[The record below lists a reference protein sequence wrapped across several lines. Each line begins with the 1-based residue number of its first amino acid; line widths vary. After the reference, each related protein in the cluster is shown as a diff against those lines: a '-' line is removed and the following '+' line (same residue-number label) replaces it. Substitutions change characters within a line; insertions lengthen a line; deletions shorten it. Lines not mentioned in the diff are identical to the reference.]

1 MMQCISIPPD
11 LSNEYYLWQ
20 QGYNYIAGV
29 DEVGRGPL
37 AGPIIAAAVILPID
51 EKFPWLSD
59 IKDSKLLSGK
69 KRERLY
75 DLILTNA
82 FAVGIGSVSSND
94 IDKIGIG
101 KADRFAM
108 RLAVENLC
116 HQTDYLLIDAF
127 NIPDVDIPQ
136 KGIIHGD
143 RLCISI
149 AAASIVAK
157 VTRDH
162 FMMGYDCVYSQ
173 YGFANHKGYGTKEHI
188 LNLQKHGPCPIH
200 RRSFA
205 PVNKVC
211 R

>member
-1 MMQCISIPPD
+1 MQTIPD
-11 LSNEYYLWQ
+11 FSNERFLWQ

-37 AGPIIAAAVILPID
+37 AGPIMAAAVILPKD
-51 EKFPWLSD
+51 ANFAWLSD
-59 IKDSKLLSGK
+59 VKDSKLLSEK
-69 KRERLY
+69 KREHLY
-75 DLILTNA
+75 SLILREA
-82 FAVGIGSVSSND
+82 LAAGIGSVNSSD
-94 IDKIGIG
+94 IDRIGIG
-101 KADRFAM
+101 TADKVAM
-108 RLAVENLC
+108 RLAVDNLC
-116 HQTDYLLIDAF
+116 HPTDFLLIDAF
-127 NIPDVDIPQ
+127 LIPDVDIPQ

-173 YGFANHKGYGTKEHI
+173 YGFAHHKGYATREHI
-188 LNLQKHGPCPIH
+188 ANLHKYGPCPIH

-205 PVNKVC
+205 PISGFSK
-211 R
+211 